1 MVLPPSSFLQ
11 LVVVQEVYP
20 SLLSTFYVMLRAVL
34 ISLALFKLSF
44 DLYLPLLRQALLVLL
59 LTLQLR
65 QLLSWQL
72 QRLQLIW
79 QLLLQLLLVI
89 SFALLPT
96 ACF

>member
-11 LVVVQEVYP
+11 LVVVQEAYP

-89 SFALLPT
+89 SFALLLT

>member
-11 LVVVQEVYP
+11 LVMMQEAYP
-20 SLLSTFYVMLRAVL
+20 SLLSTFYVMLRAEL

-44 DLYLPLLRQALLVLL
+44 DLYLPLLRQALLVSLL
-59 LTLQLR
+59 ILQLR
-65 QLLSWQL
+65 QQLSWQL
-72 QRLQLIW
+72 QQLQLIW

-89 SFALLPT
+89 TFVLLPI

>member
-44 DLYLPLLRQALLVLL
+44 DLYLPLLRLALLVSLLALQLL
-59 LTLQLR
+59 LLPFR
-65 QLLSWQL
+65 QL
-72 QRLQLIW
+72 QRLQLVW
-79 QLLLQLLLVI
+79 QLQQLQLI
-89 SFALLPT
+89 
-96 ACF
+96 